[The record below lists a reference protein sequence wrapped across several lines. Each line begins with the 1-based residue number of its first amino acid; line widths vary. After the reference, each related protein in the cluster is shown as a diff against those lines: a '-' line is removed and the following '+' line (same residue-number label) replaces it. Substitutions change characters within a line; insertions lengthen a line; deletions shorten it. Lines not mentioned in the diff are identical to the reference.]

1 LYKCPL
7 PEDTFQHHQMLMAA
21 VRLVDATADVPEPR
35 VNAVGLDGNGVAP
48 VGVGGVVQGAPLI
61 VGVVLAVPGGT
72 ALVDPVGGVVV
83 PHPGAGVV
91 ASGIERGGDVLVR
104 EGPEGNDRDEAAKGR
119 TKRLGNGGGARIGL
133 GWGGEGGRDVSGAW
147 SGRGDGS
154 PPPHRMG
161 NMEQMPASTR
171 VMPHAAWNPWHA
183 HQPLDSREPGPC

>member
-1 LYKCPL
+1 
-7 PEDTFQHHQMLMAA
+7 MLMAA

-119 TKRLGNGGGARIGL
+119 TKRLGNGGEARVGL
-133 GWGGEGGRDVSGAW
+133 GWGRGGGGDERRVVW
-147 SGRGDGS
+147 QGR
-154 PPPHRMG
+154 
-161 NMEQMPASTR
+161 
-171 VMPHAAWNPWHA
+171 
-183 HQPLDSREPGPC
+183 REPSTTSDRKHGADAGEHSCYATRSLESVARPPTPW